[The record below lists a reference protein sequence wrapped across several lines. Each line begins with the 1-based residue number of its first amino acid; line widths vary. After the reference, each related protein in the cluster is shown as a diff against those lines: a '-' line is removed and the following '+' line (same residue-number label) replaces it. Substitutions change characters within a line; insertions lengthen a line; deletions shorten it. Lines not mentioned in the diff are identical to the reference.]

1 MQWGTN
7 FSALVE
13 TFQTVWGGIRVT
25 KEGDAILAP
34 PSFVVPVGHD
44 PTTP

>member
-1 MQWGTN
+1 MH
-7 FSALVE
+7 FSDSLGGV
-13 TFQTVWGGIRVT
+13 GIRVT